1 NDFIELRPVDKVIVN
16 RIGDFGT
23 DIHHMNEAVVDP
35 SARRVVPENS
45 VTVGREQHGHSNVRV
60 LLRQIHRLAVVIPD
74 SSLVLSQSIKSFA
87 SSIHIGYSLSPVR
100 FFAVY
105 RLRSHDSPAIVEEP
119 LFGGSRE
126 GYPAIL
132 FPHRNGQRSSRNRHF
147 L

>member
-1 NDFIELRPVDKVIVN
+1 
-16 RIGDFGT
+16 
-23 DIHHMNEAVVDP
+23 
-35 SARRVVPENS
+35 
-45 VTVGREQHGHSNVRV
+45 
-60 LLRQIHRLAVVIPD
+60 PD

-147 L
+147 LCGVLDFRLNRRPVGFGHHVLLVRRQVGSRKAADGE